1 MGQKVEFSAK
11 QRDEIAFALKKAK
24 SKEEYQRAL
33 CLWLRAEQ
41 RLGSRQIAGMLG
53 MSFGG
58 VRNIHSR
65 YLRRGESILTNV
77 PIGGRLHAKMSLDEE
92 KRFLAPFEKAAT
104 RSGILVVSD
113 IHKAYESC
121 VDCKVP
127 ASTVYRLLARQGWR
141 KVAPR
146 PSHPKADVNAQ
157 ETFKKTSQKNCANL
171 KRWTKNR

>member
-1 MGQKVEFSAK
+1 MGQKVEFSGK
-11 QRDEIAFALKKAK
+11 QRDEIAFALKRAK

-33 CLWLRAEQ
+33 CLWLRAEE
-41 RLGSRQIAGMLG
+41 RLSSRQIAGMLG

-77 PIGGRLHAKMSLDEE
+77 PIGGRLHAKMSLEEE
-92 KRFLAPFEKAAT
+92 KSFLAPFEKAAT

-113 IHKAYESC
+113 IHKAYENC
-121 VDCKVP
+121 VGCKVP

-146 PSHPKADVNAQ
+146 PSHPKADVDAQ
-157 ETFKKTSQKNCANL
+157 EAFKKTSQRNCANL